1 MQSLVGVGSRWLQR
15 PGQSGSECHEPS
27 AGPRAGYLMTS
38 PAQPARPDTI
48 FKGCSML
55 IVPGTRQPTECGRLP
70 VKMPAH
76 KLSPSSKV
84 RWQHCTG
91 AASGGHYNVITAG
104 INSDEVYCIET
115 RIADITRHSFCS
127 RPSCER
133 TYLQTTSDMDRIIY
147 GLMECFQIVINKAE
161 VKSLTENISRTT

>member
-1 MQSLVGVGSRWLQR
+1 
-15 PGQSGSECHEPS
+15 
-27 AGPRAGYLMTS
+27 MTS
-38 PAQPARPDTI
+38 SGQLRPDTI

-55 IVPGTRQPTECGRLP
+55 IVPGTRQPTQCTA

-84 RWQHCTG
+84 RWQHWCG
-91 AASGGHYNVITAG
+91 ASGGHYNVITAG
-104 INSDEVYCIET
+104 INPLMKCIET

-127 RPSCER
+127 RPSCGR

-147 GLMECFQIVINKAE
+147 GLMECFQIVINKGE
-161 VKSLTENISRTT
+161 VKALTKNISRST

>member
-1 MQSLVGVGSRWLQR
+1 
-15 PGQSGSECHEPS
+15 
-27 AGPRAGYLMTS
+27 
-38 PAQPARPDTI
+38 
-48 FKGCSML
+48 ML
-55 IVPGTRQPTECGRLP
+55 IVPGTRQPTQCGRLP

-127 RPSCER
+127 RPSCGR

-147 GLMECFQIVINKAE
+147 GLMECFQIVINKDE